1 MEIKI
6 ELTQKEALGIIVK
19 HFQPMFPDKV
29 IKGDIKSYGGV
40 NLEVND
46 KTEPKPESESEV

>member
-19 HFQPMFPDKV
+19 HFQPMFPDK
-29 IKGDIKSYGGV
+29 IIIGDIESYGDV
-40 NLEVND
+40 NLEV
-46 KTEPKPESESEV
+46 KEITQEPPQEE